1 MWLAKLVRD
10 VSEVCG
16 VGISSLLLVG
26 RKGRRG
32 IWSVCVGGKEKRRGK
47 GEGEKSK
54 KFNTLQI
61 DHLPLDTK
69 TAVTF
74 SHCQNSYLILQQSS
88 TTIARDIFFCMFI
101 PMALASIL
109 FSHIS
114 GRVAST
120 GTR

>member
-88 TTIARDIFFCMFI
+88 TTIARDILLCMLT

-109 FSHIS
+109 FSHIN
-114 GRVAST
+114 GKVAST